1 MRDVI
6 RLFMVAALVVFGL
19 MAASVV
25 AVEVTTG
32 SGSAGEAY
40 LGGL

>member
-19 MAASVV
+19 MALSIV
-25 AVEVTTG
+25 AVEV
-32 SGSAGEAY
+32 Y
-40 LGGL
+40 DWIKRRHQP